1 MALGEDYVTLD
12 SVIAALAQSTTAQY
26 TRPLVLAMLEEMEA
40 NGDVMFDA
48 EESRVYQ
55 V

>member
-1 MALGEDYVTLD
+1 MLAALG
-12 SVIAALAQSTTAQY
+12 QSTTAQY
-26 TRPLVLAMLEEMEA
+26 TRALVLAMLEEMEA

-48 EESRVYQ
+48 EEARVYQ